1 MRRKDDDCFCSS
13 YRIKC
18 WWHDLKDVKAINSTK
33 IDENVGLKTVLDS
46 LPTFEAEGKI
56 NLILEF

>member
-1 MRRKDDDCFCSS
+1 M
-13 YRIKC
+13 
-18 WWHDLKDVKAINSTK
+18 K